1 MVFKLKRVQHNFS
14 CTQGLREDSEELFNS
29 EEIIGVNAFSF
40 SISWVDFL
48 CVTLSRC
55 SLQFWSVWLNLLML
69 Q

>member
-1 MVFKLKRVQHNFS
+1 MVFKLKRVQYNFS
-14 CTQGLREDSEELFNS
+14 CTQGLREDS

-40 SISWVDFL
+40 SISGVDFL

-55 SLQFWSVWLNLLML
+55 SLQFWLVWLNLLML

>member
-1 MVFKLKRVQHNFS
+1 MVFKLKRVQYNFS
-14 CTQGLREDSEELFNS
+14 CTQGLREDN

-40 SISWVDFL
+40 SISRVDFL